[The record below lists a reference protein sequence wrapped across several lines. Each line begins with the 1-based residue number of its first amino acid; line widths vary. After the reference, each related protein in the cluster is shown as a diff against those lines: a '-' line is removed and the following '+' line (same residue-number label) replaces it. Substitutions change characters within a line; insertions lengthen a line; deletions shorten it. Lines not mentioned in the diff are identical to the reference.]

1 MRIDL
6 RLDSLEEQETIRALI
21 AETGRQTA
29 TKALMQ
35 AARERG
41 PALRRARELETHLR
55 QREDEVFR
63 IVDLVKQRDNA
74 RAVFER
80 AEDALEAALAALAAE
95 G

>member
-6 RLDSLEEQETIRALI
+6 RLDRDEDRETIRALI
-21 AETGRQTA
+21 ADTGRQTA

-55 QREDEVFR
+55 QREDEVFHLAR
-63 IVDLVKQRDNA
+63 LVRQRDEA
-74 RAVFER
+74 RAALER
-80 AEDALEAALAALAAE
+80 AEDYLEAALAALAAE